1 MKQSPNW
8 LADKSKHQ
16 IPVGGT
22 LEFYCND
29 TLKRPKK
36 DDWDEDKEDEIISA
50 YCTHNG
56 DISITMNPGG

>member
-8 LADKSKHQ
+8 LADKTKHQ
-16 IPVGGT
+16 IPVGGA

-36 DDWDEDKEDEIISA
+36 DDWDDDNEDRLRGFICQYHREFQLIV
-50 YCTHNG
+50 Y
-56 DISITMNPGG
+56 